1 MDEVK
6 RGGVWKQ
13 LRVIKYWKG
22 INFWNYFFHS
32 TFRSIEFDFVVGNI
46 SPGKINLLYIAW
58 NSITDAS
65 SFARLNVLFSC
76 TTRSSHPPCKR
87 TTQGKW
93 EIYLLIVISRIVKS
107 TYPVM
112 FVMIFDSISIEGI
125 LKKCIKSLHS
135 CWNEMERSRCRRN
148 DENLMLDAP
157 RTPLSLPSLFVN
169 LYFMRVFIRSCEIAT
184 FQWFPVFIFYL
195 FLFRSIFSVFAPLF
209 SAVCLF
215 RLFSYLL
222 ALQSKFRSEFIE
234 FPYDLV
240 QHACAM
246 WFYYFV
252 HDYSESRL
260 SVVASR
266 RTVTIHRCVCVYDT
280 EAHVCW
286 RKICL
291 SASKSRKKGNI

>member
-1 MDEVK
+1 MKWNARDADEMMKIWCSMHFERLFLYRLSSSICILCAFLFDHVK
-6 RGGVWKQ
+6 LQRFNG
-13 LRVIKYWKG
+13 
-22 INFWNYFFHS
+22 
-32 TFRSIEFDFVVGNI
+32 FRF
-46 SPGKINLLYIAW
+46 LY
-58 NSITDAS
+58 
-65 SFARLNVLFSC
+65 
-76 TTRSSHPPCKR
+76 
-87 TTQGKW
+87 
-93 EIYLLIVISRIVKS
+93 
-107 TYPVM
+107 
-112 FVMIFDSISIEGI
+112 
-125 LKKCIKSLHS
+125 
-135 CWNEMERSRCRRN
+135 
-148 DENLMLDAP
+148 
-157 RTPLSLPSLFVN
+157 
-169 LYFMRVFIRSCEIAT
+169 
-184 FQWFPVFIFYL
+184 YL
-195 FLFRSIFSVFAPLF
+195 FLFHSIFSVFAPLF